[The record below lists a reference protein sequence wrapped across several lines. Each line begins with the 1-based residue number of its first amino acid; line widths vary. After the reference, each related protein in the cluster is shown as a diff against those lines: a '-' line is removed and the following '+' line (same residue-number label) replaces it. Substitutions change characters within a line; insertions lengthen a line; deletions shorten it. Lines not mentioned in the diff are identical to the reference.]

1 MPVLRSGLK
10 EAVSSMVV
18 PSIIG
23 TKGRGCQKCEK
34 GGTRIGT
41 VSWFEMCRCC
51 VEMSARGAA
60 LRAHQEGRR
69 EQRAGPDAEARG
81 TRRVRDVRE
90 MYPYIPGREDM
101 AEQATG
107 VGRGGA
113 TSRTIRAEWEARAG
127 LLRRGQDGR
136 GGVRLGLW
144 TSAGSSFGDLASREF
159 MELSH
164 TYKEQGAARRGISE
178 RGLVDGQG

>member
-1 MPVLRSGLK
+1 MPVLGSGIK
-10 EAVSSMVV
+10 EAVSNMAA
-18 PSIIG
+18 PSIIE
-23 TKGRGCQKCEK
+23 TKGPGCETFEK
-34 GGTRIGT
+34 GGTRRGT
-41 VSWFEMCRCC
+41 VSWFEMCQCC
-51 VEMSARGAA
+51 VRMSVHGTA
-60 LRAHQEGRR
+60 LRAHREGRR
-69 EQRAGPDAEARG
+69 ERRAGPDAEARG
-81 TRRVRDVRE
+81 TRRVRDVKE
-90 MYPYIPGREDM
+90 VYPYIPGREDM

-136 GGVRLGLW
+136 GGVRPGLW
-144 TSAGSSFGDLASREF
+144 TCAGSSFGDLASREF